1 MNDPVKILW
10 KYKNDNRRV
19 QYNTYIFIGN
29 KVPIDIQKS
38 LDKIINL
45 NFYDSLITLNKT
57 EYKKLEDFYGVEW
70 YNKFFNTYHVHHS
83 IQLIKESNTQKKEL
97 QDKFGDKWY
106 ESHIRTKQLMDKKIL
121 YSYESLI
128 KDERLRKI
136 VKKGRNISVVESDDG
151 QTDFTMQKKVDV
163 SKLFSKHDQKR
174 IKNVDSLEKLILND
188 LDKNVTTNEST
199 LDMSTDLRED
209 ISDSESVNESYDT
222 EELQIGGSVFCKEC
236 KGFHTNLTGHGE
248 IEEYEF
254 KMNYDENY
262 YNQKLQQKGG
272 NDDLDFGDDQQ
283 DDTEDFDIGD
293 EDNIAE
299 NFSKDIDDDDIDRDN
314 DENESDDDVGGQTSS
329 PFAGDE
335 YMSEEEM
342 DIDEI
347 EKMYKDSDVNPDDQV
362 NITSQ
367 LIKKALNDENL
378 FEKKLKTMAEFDQ
391 SKDTNI
397 YDENLRDVFKKT
409 YVKTQYI
416 FKDDTIKDI
425 RNKICCGI
433 KMNNKFGEL
442 YLAPSRQY
450 FWSEYWH
457 ENNVKKIMIGQKW
470 MRKNELLQIDIEPDN
485 NFRKYEELRN
495 QLKQLRESMRRYNN
509 KIRNEDDNN
518 DILYDYGDYIT
529 SNEIYMLDVYNEL
542 GMGYS
547 ANVETL
553 KNIQDVY
560 LKLYFPKIKSEDFKS
575 IVDLLNGNPKV
586 ELSKVSMIFETIN
599 NDITMEN
606 EITGTVEDVKM
617 KNDYRHIFKENFIT
631 QSVIHLNLRI
641 TEGKLNLYRIFNE
654 FTVDSTYPF
663 VQYQTADGNIIY
675 KSAEKEIESY
685 IKSKD
690 DKNVLI
696 KWYENAPYGISFK
709 VKVHDK
715 TGVKFMA
722 IGLNDNGRIEYKTQ
736 WKEEDM
742 ATIDD
747 IKNTYQYVKDLITK
761 INKEKNKVKID
772 IPSDAEFKFAFIN
785 TIQKFVLPNNYI
797 INHNDLSHFSR
808 YFYPYVALVIEPR
821 KRQAKVPKH
830 SDKSKFGTY
839 LRYKRVSKYEN
850 QARIE
855 QRIMYFIRNFEF
867 TEKSLAN
874 EISKQFNITE
884 EKALEEYERVKQRYP
899 NLKKSRKVLKKLE
912 NIPKYKP
919 PGIGIDIQGKQPEK
933 YKIRISGARDRDQL
947 ERIINFMNI
956 LIFLYVETYH
966 VKNPEKQILKKKLE
980 LLKNIAERRSKVDDI
995 VNYSKE
1001 IKNVKQ
1007 MTQLDKRRIGFKP
1020 EQGQNQWTRSCQNSG
1035 NDKKRRPQQY
1045 STANMDEMIKQG
1057 YFLNKKTGNYEKRV
1071 MLKGKNGK
1079 KTEVVIKT
1087 VKLQE
1092 FDESGNLTGN
1102 EIHYGCDPAENGDHF
1117 YIGFLTR
1124 STNPNGHCMPC
1135 CFKKDPM
1142 ISKNKDK
1149 KEFFDKCLTQTTNE
1163 TTTDNRKVMGDKL
1176 YILQD
1181 TNKIQEGRLASL
1193 PTYLEIYFNYA
1204 LGKQKKI
1211 KNHYLQSS
1219 DTGYFF
1225 KYGSKQDDYQ
1235 FVNAICSI
1243 FDLTIDQLKDKICS
1257 FLEKDKSNQVFTSLN
1272 CGDIK
1277 TQFKTR
1283 EEYIEKIKS
1292 EDILNYEMLNNIISI
1307 PKVLTKDGLNLIIFQ
1322 KKNIIIKRVF
1332 EKEKIREDFVLSCQD
1347 PEDIV
1352 GLRCQKDCVFLI
1364 KENKN
1369 YYPIIMAIKDDD
1381 GSKLINVVKTFKYT
1395 EEKTNIVNHI
1405 SDFYEKNCSS
1415 GFVNLV
1421 VHENQLHTAKEL
1433 RKILGDKI
1441 KQQFV
1446 DIRNKCKYVI
1456 LQNELIVPVR
1466 PSGSLYDVPIVKS
1479 IDKYVKSFKETWKL
1493 LTELQKLTH
1502 VEPIGVY
1509 YDTQK
1514 SSIISVNAIMTT
1526 TQDLIPVLQEDM
1538 KISDLEKNNLIYENK
1553 PLTDKVDNEILKGK
1567 TNFVV
1572 DDRITQVVLD
1582 QYKTESYEL
1591 FRLEFSEYI
1600 NRPENIT
1607 LKAKIETIITNQ
1619 DLNKQ
1624 GKIEKLKLL
1633 IFRLVDKDLY
1643 NIFKNLLQ
1651 KKLGNIDDEISEQD
1665 IQEVETPDQTGGKYD
1680 RLLIV
1685 SKNVPDLKGYIVNN
1699 DRAVCKSN
1707 ENKDKCNKNIHCR
1720 WTQNGCYMSL
1730 TQELI
1735 ISFVNKI
1742 SDELAQNELKAVEIL
1757 QVEGYFVSDIVDT
1770 NKFTERDGQKI
1781 VRSTSNTIKKVLN
1794 DVFGP
1799 DNGSVKIGRRK
1810 ALKSTE
1816 VNYQQ
1821 LNANNPMVDLKTF
1834 YTQRVLENNLTLFR
1848 AYVNGHYWLK
1858 KKYNDVDGRNIGYYS
1873 PPQTD
1878 LANFYRSMV
1887 IDWLNDSQNEKTIH
1901 KHLIQY
1907 METKKNTKN
1916 QIESFILKLAKD
1928 IHILSNGIVEL
1939 FVLSKLNKIPI
1950 VVYNDYN
1957 TPMYIF
1963 VKGLVYNS
1971 LVDKT
1976 IPNEYVKYTKAEAK
1990 NCINLRFLFITNN
2003 KIPDDVEAIYFKD

>member
-1 MNDPVKILW
+1 MNDPVKIIW

-29 KVPIDIQKS
+29 QVPTDIQKS
-38 LDKIINL
+38 LDKIVNL
-45 NFYDSLITLNKT
+45 NFYDALITLNKT
-57 EYKKLEDFYGVEW
+57 EHKKLEEFYGVEW
-70 YNKFFNTYHVHHS
+70 YNKFYNTYHIHHTL
-83 IQLIKESNTQKKEL
+83 QMIKESNIQKKEL
-97 QDKFGDKWY
+97 IDKFGEKWY
-106 ESHIRTKQLMDKKIL
+106 ETNVSIKQLIDKKIL

-136 VKKGRNISVVESDDG
+136 VKKGRNVSVIESDDG
-151 QTDFTMQKKVDV
+151 QIDFTIQKKVDV
-163 SKLFSKHDQKR
+163 NKLFTQHNQKR
-174 IKNVDSLEKLILND
+174 NIEDKIEKNINVKNNITTDSSVDLS
-188 LDKNVTTNEST
+188 
-199 LDMSTDLRED
+199 
-209 ISDSESVNESYDT
+209 SESD
-222 EELQIGGSVFCKEC
+222 EENMQIGGYSFCKEC
-236 KGFHTNLTGHGE
+236 GNMHTNLVNEGE

-254 KMNYDENY
+254 RMNYDESVY
-262 YNQKLQQKGG
+262 QKGG
-272 NDDLDFGDDQQ
+272 ND
-283 DDTEDFDIGD
+283 EDI
-293 EDNIAE
+293 
-299 NFSKDIDDDDIDRDN
+299 DIDDIVEDDNDNFNEIDDIDKNVDLNDN
-314 DENESDDDVGGQTSS
+314 DTDNDIDEVDDDLQENINN
-329 PFAGDE
+329 PFAGDD

-347 EKMYKDSDVNPDDQV
+347 EKMYKESDVNPDNDV
-362 NITSQ
+362 TITSQ
-367 LIKKALNDENL
+367 LIKKALNDDNL
-378 FEKKLKTMAEFDQ
+378 FEKKLKTMTEFDQ

-397 YDENLRDVFKKT
+397 YDEHLRDVFKKT
-409 YVKTQYI
+409 YVRTQYI

-457 ENNVKKIMIGQKW
+457 EDTVKKIMIGQKW
-470 MRKNELLQIDIEPDN
+470 MRKNELLQIDVEPDN

-509 KIRNEDDNN
+509 KIRIEDDNN
-518 DILYDYGDYIT
+518 DILHDYGDYIT
-529 SNEIYMLDVYNEL
+529 SNEIYMIDIYNEL
-542 GMGYS
+542 GIGYQ

-560 LKLYFPKIKSEDFKS
+560 LKIYFPKIKSEDIKS
-575 IVDLLNGNPKV
+575 IIDLLNGNSKV
-586 ELSKVSMIFETIN
+586 EISKISMIFETLN
-599 NDITMEN
+599 NDVTIEN
-606 EITGTVEDVKM
+606 EITGTVEDVKL
-617 KNDYRHIFKENFIT
+617 KSTYKHIFKENFIT

-641 TEGKLNLYRIFNE
+641 LEGKLNMYRIFNE

-663 VQYQTADGNIIY
+663 VQYQTSDGTIIY
-675 KSAEKEIESY
+675 KSSDKEMESY

-690 DKNVLI
+690 DKNVLV

-709 VKVHDK
+709 IKVKDK
-715 TGVKFMA
+715 TGDKFMA

-747 IKNTYQYVKDLITK
+747 IKNTYSYVKNLITK
-761 INKEKNKVKID
+761 INSEKNKVKID
-772 IPSDAEFKFAFIN
+772 MPYDSEFKFAFIN

-797 INHNDLSHFSR
+797 VNHNDLSNFSR

-821 KRQAKVPKH
+821 KRQSKVPKN

-899 NLKKSRKVLKKLE
+899 NLKKSRKILKKLE

-956 LIFLYVETYH
+956 LIYLYVETYH

-980 LLKNIAERRSKVDDI
+980 QLKNIATRRSKVDDI

-1001 IKNVKQ
+1001 IKNVKA

-1045 STANMDEMIKQG
+1045 SSTNMDELIKQG

-1071 MLKGKNGK
+1071 MLKGKGGK

-1087 VKLQE
+1087 VKLSE
-1092 FDESGNLTGN
+1092 FDENGVLTGN
-1102 EIHYGCDPAENGDHF
+1102 EIHYGCDPVENGDHF

-1142 ISKNKDK
+1142 VSKNKDK
-1149 KEFFDKCLTQTTNE
+1149 KEFFDKCLTQTAHEVSN
-1163 TTTDNRKVMGDKL
+1163 DGRKVMGDKL

-1193 PTYLEIYFNYA
+1193 PTYLEIFFNYA

-1225 KYGSKQDDYQ
+1225 KYGSKQDEHQ

-1243 FDLTIDQLKDKICS
+1243 FDITLEDLKSKIIS

-1272 CGDIK
+1272 SGDIK

-1283 EEYIEKIKS
+1283 EEYINKIS
-1292 EDILNYEMLNNIISI
+1292 NDEILNYEMLNGIISI
-1307 PKVLTKDGLNLIIFQ
+1307 PKVLTKDGINLIIFQ
-1322 KKNIIIKRVF
+1322 KKNIVIKRVF
-1332 EKEKIREDFVLSCQD
+1332 EKEKIREDFVLTCQD
-1347 PEDIV
+1347 PEDVI
-1352 GLRCQKDCVFLI
+1352 GLKCQKDCVFLI

-1369 YYPIIMAIKDDD
+1369 FYPVIMAIKDDE
-1381 GSKLINVVKTFKYT
+1381 SKMINVVKTFKY
-1395 EEKTNIVNHI
+1395 EDKKNNIVNHI
-1405 SDFYEKNCSS
+1405 SDFYDKNCLS
-1415 GFVNLV
+1415 GFVDII
-1421 VHENQLHTAKEL
+1421 VHENQSPTAKEL

-1446 DIRNKCKYVI
+1446 DVRNKCKYVI
-1456 LQNELIVPVR
+1456 LQNDLIVSVR
-1466 PSGSLYDVPIVKS
+1466 PSGSLYDIPIVKS
-1479 IDKYVKSFKETWKL
+1479 IDKYIKSFKETWKL
-1493 LTELQKLTH
+1493 LLELQKITH

-1509 YDTQK
+1509 YDNSNK
-1514 SSIISVNAIMTT
+1514 SSIKVNAIMTT
-1526 TQDLIPVLQEDM
+1526 SQDLIPVIPEEM
-1538 KISDLEKNNLIYENK
+1538 KISDVEKQNLLYENK
-1553 PLTDKVDNEILKGK
+1553 PFTDKVDIEISKGK

-1572 DDRITQVVLD
+1572 DDRIKQVVLD
-1582 QYKTESYEL
+1582 QYKNESYEL
-1591 FRLEFSEYI
+1591 FRLHFSEYI
-1600 NRPENIT
+1600 NLKENIPI
-1607 LKAKIETIITNQ
+1607 KAKIETILTNE
-1619 DLNKQ
+1619 DLKKQ
-1624 GKIEKLKLL
+1624 EKIEKLKLL
-1633 IFRLVDKDLY
+1633 IFRIVDKELY
-1643 NIFKNLLQ
+1643 HTFKNLLS
-1651 KKLGNIDDEISEQD
+1651 KKFGEIEEEFTDQD
-1665 IQEVETPDQTGGKYD
+1665 VQEVQEGGKYD
-1680 RLLIV
+1680 KLLVV
-1685 SKNVPDLKGYIVNN
+1685 SKNMPDLKGYVVNN
-1699 DRAVCKSN
+1699 DRSICKSN
-1707 ENKDKCNKNIHCR
+1707 DSKDKCNKNVHCK
-1720 WTQNGCYMSL
+1720 WTQSGCYMSV

-1742 SDELAQNELKAVEIL
+1742 SNELAQNELKALEIL
-1757 QVEGYFVSDIVDT
+1757 QVEGYFVSDIVDVH
-1770 NKFTERDGQKI
+1770 KFTERPGQKI
-1781 VRSTSNTIKKVLN
+1781 VKSTSNNIKKVLN
-1794 DVFGP
+1794 DVLG
-1799 DNGSVKIGRRK
+1799 NETNNVKIGRRK
-1810 ALKSTE
+1810 GIKATE
-1816 VNYQQ
+1816 INYQQ

-1834 YTQRVLENNLTLFR
+1834 YTQRVLENNLSLFR
-1848 AYVNGHYWLK
+1848 AYVNGYFWLR

-1873 PPQTD
+1873 PSQTD
-1878 LANFYRSMV
+1878 LSYYYRSV
-1887 IDWLNDSQNEKTIH
+1887 IIDWLKDTQNEKTIQ
-1901 KHLIQY
+1901 KHLIEH
-1907 METKKNTKN
+1907 MDIKKNTKN
-1916 QIESFILKLAKD
+1916 PINSFILKLSKD
-1928 IHILSNGIVEL
+1928 THILSNGIVEL
-1939 FVLSKLNKIPI
+1939 YILSKINKIPI

-1957 TPMYIF
+1957 TPIYIF

-1971 LVDKT
+1971 FTNKT
-1976 IPNEYVKYTKAEAK
+1976 IPNEYVKYTKTDAK
-1990 NCINLRFLFITNN
+1990 NCINLRFMFITNN
-2003 KIPDDVEAIYFKD
+2003 KIPDDVEVIYFKD

>member
-1 MNDPVKILW
+1 MYLYQTMNDPIKIIW

-29 KVPIDIQKS
+29 QVPHDIQKS

-45 NFYDSLITLNKT
+45 NFYDALITLNKT
-57 EYKKLEDFYGVEW
+57 EHKKLEEFYGAEW
-70 YNKFFNTYHVHHS
+70 YNKFYNTYHVHHS
-83 IQLIKESNTQKKEL
+83 IQLVKESNTQKKEL
-97 QDKFGDKWY
+97 IDKFGDKWY
-106 ESHIRTKQLMDKKIL
+106 EKHITTKQLIDKKIL

-136 VKKGRNISVVESDDG
+136 VKKGRNVAVVESDDG
-151 QTDFTMQKKVDV
+151 QTDFTMQKKIDV
-163 SKLFSKHDQKR
+163 NKLFSKHDQKR
-174 IKNVDSLEKLILND
+174 NPFDKLEKLIKED
-188 LDKNVTTNEST
+188 VTEDST
-199 LDMSTDLRED
+199 IDMSTNLSTDDEDLQD
-209 ISDSESVNESYDT
+209 
-222 EELQIGGSVFCKEC
+222 LQIGGHSFCKEC
-236 KGFHTNLTGHGE
+236 GCSHTNLINHGE
-248 IEEYEF
+248 TEEYEF

-262 YNQKLQQKGG
+262 YNQVGG
-272 NDDLDFGDDQQ
+272 
-283 DDTEDFDIGD
+283 
-293 EDNIAE
+293 
-299 NFSKDIDDDDIDRDN
+299 DDDDIIEDGDDHDMIDELVENIHDVDEDTEDIEQSEN
-314 DENESDDDVGGQTSS
+314 DENESDDEMTESTNN
-329 PFAGDE
+329 PFAGDD

-347 EKMYKDSDVNPDDQV
+347 EKMYKDSDVNPDDDV

-367 LIKKALNDENL
+367 LIKKALNDDNL
-378 FEKKLKTMAEFDQ
+378 FEKKLKTMTEFDQ

-397 YDENLRDVFKKT
+397 YDEHLRDVFRKT

-433 KMNNKFGEL
+433 KLNAKFGEL

-457 ENNVKKIMIGQKW
+457 ENTVKKIMIGQKW
-470 MRKNELLQIDIEPDN
+470 MRKNELLQIDVEPDN

-529 SNEIYMLDVYNEL
+529 SNELYMIDVYNEL
-542 GMGYS
+542 GIGFQ

-560 LKLYFPKIKSEDFKS
+560 LKIYFPKIKSEDVKS

-586 ELSKVSMIFETIN
+586 ELSKVAIIFDTIN
-599 NDITMEN
+599 NDITIEN
-606 EITGTVEDVKM
+606 EITGTVEDVKIN
-617 KNDYRHIFKENFIT
+617 NDYRHIFRENFIT

-654 FTVDSTYPF
+654 FVVDSTYPF
-663 VQYQTADGNIIY
+663 VQYQTPDGTIIY
-675 KSAEKEIESY
+675 KSSEKEMESY

-709 VKVHDK
+709 VKVQDK

-747 IKNTYQYVKDLITK
+747 IKNTYSYVKDIIKK
-761 INKEKNKVKID
+761 INEEKNKVKID
-772 IPSDAEFKFAFIN
+772 MPYDTEFKFAFIN

-797 INHNDLSHFSR
+797 INHNDLSNFSR

-821 KRQAKVPKH
+821 KRQAKIPKH

-867 TEKSLAN
+867 TEKALAN

-947 ERIINFMNI
+947 DRIINFMNI
-956 LIFLYVETYH
+956 LIYLYVETYH

-980 LLKNIAERRSKVDDI
+980 QLKNIATRRSKVDDI

-1001 IKNVKQ
+1001 IKNVKA

-1045 STANMDEMIKQG
+1045 SSTNMDELIKQG

-1071 MLKGKNGK
+1071 MLKGKGGK
-1079 KTEVVIKT
+1079 KSEVIIKT
-1087 VKLQE
+1087 VKLSE
-1092 FDESGNLTGN
+1092 FDETGN
-1102 EIHYGCDPAENGDHF
+1102 MTGSEIHYGCDPVENGDHF

-1149 KEFFDKCLTQTTNE
+1149 KEFFDKCLTQTANE

-1235 FVNAICSI
+1235 FVNAMCSI
-1243 FDLTIDQLKDKICS
+1243 FDLTLDELKNKIIS

-1283 EEYIEKIKS
+1283 EEYISKIKND
-1292 EDILNYEMLNNIISI
+1292 DILNYEMLNNILSI
-1307 PKVLTKDGLNLIIFQ
+1307 PKVLTKDGINLIIFQ
-1322 KKNIIIKRVF
+1322 KKNIVIKRVF

-1347 PEDIV
+1347 PEDVI
-1352 GLRCQKDCVFLI
+1352 GLKCQKDCVFLI

-1369 YYPIIMAIKDDD
+1369 YYPIIMAIKDDE
-1381 GSKLINVVKTFKYT
+1381 SKMINVVKAFKY
-1395 EEKTNIVNHI
+1395 EDKKTNIVYHI

-1415 GFVNLV
+1415 GFVDV
-1421 VHENQLHTAKEL
+1421 IVHENQSPTAKEL
-1433 RKILGDKI
+1433 RHLLGDRI

-1456 LQNELIVPVR
+1456 LQNELIVSVR
-1466 PSGSLYDVPIVKS
+1466 PSGSLHDVPIIKS
-1479 IDKYVKSFKETWKL
+1479 IDKFVKSFKETWKL
-1493 LTELQKLTH
+1493 LVELQKTTH

-1509 YDTQK
+1509 YDNFTK
-1514 SSIISVNAIMTT
+1514 TTVRVNAIMTT
-1526 TQDLIPVLQEDM
+1526 TQDLIPVLPEDM
-1538 KISDLEKNNLIYENK
+1538 KISDLEKDGLLYENK
-1553 PLTDKVDNEILKGK
+1553 PLTDKVDTEILKGK
-1567 TNFVV
+1567 SNFIP
-1572 DDRITQVVLD
+1572 DNRITQVVLD

-1600 NRPENIT
+1600 NRQENIP
-1607 LKAKIETIITNQ
+1607 LKAKIETVIINEDLKKQ
-1619 DLNKQ
+1619 DKV
-1624 GKIEKLKLL
+1624 EKLKLL
-1633 IFRLVDKDLY
+1633 IFRVVDKDLY
-1643 NIFKNLLQ
+1643 YTFKNLLT
-1651 KKLGNIDDEISEQD
+1651 KKFGNIDDEISDQD
-1665 IQEVETPDQTGGKYD
+1665 VQDVQEGGKFD

-1685 SKNVPDLKGYIVNN
+1685 SKTLPDLKNYIVNN
-1699 DRAVCKSN
+1699 DRSVCKVN
-1707 ENKDKCNKNIHCR
+1707 DNKDKCNKNVHCK

-1742 SDELAQNELKAVEIL
+1742 SDELAQNELKALEIL

-1770 NKFTERDGQKI
+1770 NKFTERPGQKI
-1781 VRSTSNTIKKVLN
+1781 VKSTSNTIKKVLN
-1794 DVFGP
+1794 DVLGA
-1799 DNGSVKIGRRK
+1799 DTGTVKIGRRK
-1810 ALKSTE
+1810 TLKSVD

-1834 YTQRVLENNLTLFR
+1834 YTQRVLENNLSLFR
-1848 AYVNGHYWLK
+1848 AYVNGYFWLR

-1878 LANFYRSMV
+1878 LSHYYRSMV
-1887 IDWLNDSQNEKTIH
+1887 IDWLKDTQNEKTIQ
-1901 KHLIQY
+1901 KHLVEF
-1907 METKKNTKN
+1907 MDVKKNTKN
-1916 QIESFILKLAKD
+1916 PTNSFILKLAKD
-1928 IHILSNGIVEL
+1928 IHVLSNGIVEL
-1939 FVLSKLNKIPI
+1939 YVLSKLNKIPI
-1950 VVYNDYN
+1950 VVYDDYN
-1957 TPMYIF
+1957 NPIYIF

-1971 LVDKT
+1971 FVDKS

-1990 NCINLRFLFITNN
+1990 NAINLRFLFVTNN
-2003 KIPDDVEAIYFKD
+2003 KIPDDVEVIYFKD